1 MIWFGHV
8 ERIDNELVQ
17 SREVSDGTLSTDF
30 VQYLELKNSNPSI
43 IRRCIIRS
51 LNYPSLFSFR
61 HYRHYSPNDRIMNKK
76 ISSSSLLVSLSSQS
90 ALFAK

>member
-30 VQYLELKNSNPSI
+30 VQYLELKYHEK
-43 IRRCIIRS
+43 RR
-51 LNYPSLFSFR
+51 
-61 HYRHYSPNDRIMNKK
+61 
-76 ISSSSLLVSLSSQS
+76 LLTVFTTD
-90 ALFAK
+90 AP